1 MTTSGST
8 FRTAEPDL
16 SKLLEQVH
24 AGELQ
29 LPDFQRGWV
38 WDDNHIRSLI
48 ASVSK
53 SFPIGSVMLLET
65 GGEGVRF
72 KPRAV
77 EGAPENG
84 TKPQQLILD
93 GQ

>member
-1 MTTSGST
+1 MSTSRST

-16 SKLLEQVH
+16 TKLLEQVH

-38 WDDNHIRSLI
+38 WDDSHIRSLI

-53 SFPIGSVMLLET
+53 SVPIGSVMLLE
-65 GGEGVRF
+65 
-72 KPRAV
+72 
-77 EGAPENG
+77 GAPAERW
-84 TKPQQLILD
+84 LLSRD
-93 GQ
+93 L